1 MGNITDALA
10 KPRSIYQ
17 SVGGVDTYLYM
28 TIRYTE
34 TQTNKETLEK
44 QNTDKYLYIWLGS
57 IISISYSVYRNKKAV
72 HNIGHKTISGFAKG
86 PRYVAGTIV
95 KAMFLEDDMMEGLLY
110 LKNVLRKQG
119 QFADELAILNMTATP
134 SEMSNLMLDD
144 ILSCDINILYMSE
157 YGSKG
162 SEPLMIK
169 ETIIGATF
177 INNGQVMSV
186 NDLITET
193 TMSYI
198 AKDILQ
204 YDKVNTPITPVESM
218 NTGIIRAS
226 DLI

>member
-10 KPRSIYQ
+10 KPRSTYQ

-95 KAMFLEDDMMEGLLY
+95 KAMFLEDDMMEGL
-110 LKNVLRKQG
+110 QG

>member
-1 MGNITDALA
+1 
-10 KPRSIYQ
+10 
-17 SVGGVDTYLYM
+17 
-28 TIRYTE
+28 
-34 TQTNKETLEK
+34 
-44 QNTDKYLYIWLGS
+44 
-57 IISISYSVYRNKKAV
+57 
-72 HNIGHKTISGFAKG
+72 
-86 PRYVAGTIV
+86 
-95 KAMFLEDDMMEGLLY
+95 
-110 LKNVLRKQG
+110 
-119 QFADELAILNMTATP
+119 
-134 SEMSNLMLDD
+134 
-144 ILSCDINILYMSE
+144 
-157 YGSKG
+157 
-162 SEPLMIK
+162 MIK